1 MLYHT
6 ARRETIVMGIEVDT
20 LVDHGPELYW
30 DSTYAIALALIE
42 HYPDTIAED
51 VGLNE
56 LADLVEALPGF
67 CDDPALANERILL
80 DIQFAWYEEATDL

>member
-1 MLYHT
+1 VGTFCYGKAGAL
-6 ARRETIVMGIEVDT
+6 RDEEPV
-20 LVDHGPELYW
+20 LYW

-42 HYPDTIAED
+42 HYPDRLPED

-67 CDDPALANERILL
+67 NDDPALANERILL
-80 DIQFAWYEEATDL
+80 DIQITWYEEATDL